1 MAYVES
7 VGETFARQLADNSA
21 CHQTGLWCFFA
32 TAGQLLQVLNMSKRE
47 LKEQALRME
56 RSRREKH
63 PRSRGVDPV
72 IVNLFRQEDKGHYF
86 YHDDDDNTSSAPG
99 DDVANKGD
107 DATEEGGDAIEE
119 MPDVESQV
127 QDSESEAPMGDEE
140 AVLGAPEVALGTA
153 LEPPA
158 TASFSTDGATDGR
171 FVCDGEAIFAAG
183 EAGMMSDERH
193 TAVAAV
199 VNAVVGETAA
209 TDEPTGAGF
218 SVDTSPEDPER
229 VNTRDGKPA
238 EDRGQQVSRP
248 EPGVVADVS
257 NFCSWQELVLDF
269 VTGTPSPPPSSPLG
283 KGAPQPVMVNMFR
296 QDKDDNPPDDA
307 TASVARHHVG
317 DAAASDA
324 AAAEAALLT
333 SPISPEPTGTGFSI
347 SPLTW
352 DPESASLSY
361 AQSVSQTDDRGQ
373 QLPRAEANGVVHEAD
388 YSCSWE
394 ELVLNLVRDDDKCIH
409 VTARTSGLGWMWL
422 AVAALR
428 PLWNIPASVSVV
440 SGMFLM
446 LLHLRSA
453 RPRAAARV
461 AEGRI
466 AGSALIRGKYR
477 PGERR
482 AGRAGR
488 ATLFVSLN
496 LDNDG
501 ETWAR
506 LMAVYWFVLS
516 TGGTVPR
523 GDGPGEGYVLGDL
536 EVDIRSSGSTDVGR
550 WLTFFQSDTVRNV
563 LEEAFSSI
571 TASWT
576 HDAGV
581 RRSGIMPL
589 AGQRQ
594 DLHAWLTDDFP
605 VAAAVPAPRLLA
617 ADPISTR
624 ASGSGRVPA
633 VRDWTPASR
642 PGVVRGYDTT
652 RNRARR
658 YFARAPEWAAI
669 GEETAAAAAGPA
681 STPQQQGEVVL
692 LAGTQMPSAQQ
703 SPARAAPVVT
713 SETARVSGR
722 SCPSPKPPPAVTLPS
737 RGRASAA
744 AVVMNGAGADASG
757 LEEANGVRV
766 IAAAAAAGPPARASD
781 LRAPASAGAT
791 AGGDPATAGSA
802 SGPGVAFTVETGE
815 VVLVVEPRSTSVPQ
829 SAISAAPA
837 AAAAATVVAGLAVA
851 SDGSAASSPLT
862 GAGGIAGDRRKKAWQ
877 ARKAARSV
885 SADFS
890 EQPSRRQG
898 KREAKRQEE
907 CRAKAGRERRSAAV
921 QPGAEY
927 GNSSTTV
934 TAAIGGSG
942 NAVPTAVQ
950 SKTLGRPAGRPEDLA
965 ISALNRARR
974 AGGARGATKGQR
986 SSNKNAAGFDKGG
999 GLGAKGCVIEEDIRR
1014 QERSMLYWKQRQQQ
1028 QRYQQQRY
1036 QQQQPEE
1043 GFVQGAAS
1051 PEPHARQEERGDV
1064 KVRKFTPQEW
1074 REENEGG
1081 EKKEEEQREKE
1092 EENGKEEGTERVNGR
1107 PASPQA
1113 PSGVSDQG
1121 ANHATAS
1128 TDSEGRCYDK
1138 EVALSKK
1145 LLSFKEAESF
1155 LALNVPGVEGVYSMG
1170 QTIGISIRGDGNCFW
1185 TSCCL
1190 AVLLWA
1196 LCQDCSQ
1203 QLQDLLARYRAIRR
1217 GSRAHDAL
1225 SLDMKDNVRKFVSFV
1240 EMLLDLKTTGISK
1253 PALVGTLVRS
1263 LSKRTERRHEGTFN
1277 APLFKGM
1284 VLATRIAAMVFK
1296 VPSATPEIVDGFA
1309 TVSNY
1314 TTGDMFDLRPCEFLG
1329 VRAGLVAEYL
1339 DPDGDLQTMLCNDE
1353 TRKNWGCFGPVSTD
1367 LPLADGIALRK
1378 GALPHFDLRIEACSR
1393 VGIALAGALKL
1404 PQLTNEDGE
1413 KELRRRL
1420 TLETE
1425 SQVIVPPG
1433 GCPTC
1438 SWHIPEAVV
1447 KCKMCNT
1454 PVPTGFV
1461 YTPDS

>member
-86 YHDDDDNTSSAPG
+86 YHDDEDDSTPSAPG
-99 DDVANKGD
+99 DDVANQGD
-107 DATEEGGDAIEE
+107 DVTEEGGDATEE

-127 QDSESEAPMGDEE
+127 QNSESEAPMGDEE
-140 AVLGAPEVALGTA
+140 AVLGAPEVTLRTA
-153 LEPPA
+153 LEPSA
-158 TASFSTDGATDGR
+158 TASFSTDGARDGR

-269 VTGTPSPPPSSPLG
+269 VTGTPLPPPSSPLG
-283 KGAPQPVMVNMFR
+283 KGAPQPVMVNTFR

-333 SPISPEPTGTGFSI
+333 WPISPEPTGTGFSI

-361 AQSVSQTDDRGQ
+361 AQSVSQGGDRGQ

-428 PLWNIPASVSVV
+428 PLWNIPASLSVV

-446 LLHLRSA
+446 LLHLRSV

-466 AGSALIRGKYR
+466 AGSALIRGA
-477 PGERR
+477 GERR
-482 AGRAGR
+482 AGRASR
-488 ATLFVSLN
+488 AMLFVSLN
-496 LDNDG
+496 LDSDG

-506 LMAVYWFVLS
+506 LMAVYRFVLS

-594 DLHAWLTDDFP
+594 DLHAWLTDNFP

-633 VRDWTPASR
+633 VRDWTPASS

-681 STPQQQGEVVL
+681 STPQQQQEVVP

-722 SCPSPKPPPAVTLPS
+722 SSPSPKPSPAVTLPS

-744 AVVMNGAGADASG
+744 AVVTNGVGADASG

-766 IAAAAAAGPPARASD
+766 ITAAAAAGPPARASG

-791 AGGDPATAGSA
+791 AGGDLATAGSA
-802 SGPGVAFTVETGE
+802 SGPGVAFTMETGE
-815 VVLVVEPRSTSVPQ
+815 VVLVVEPRSTSVSQ
-829 SAISAAPA
+829 SAVSAAPAAA

-885 SADFS
+885 SAIFS

-907 CRAKAGRERRSAAV
+907 CRAKAGRERRSPAV
-921 QPGAEY
+921 QPGAEH

-942 NAVPTAVQ
+942 NAVPTAVR

-965 ISALNRARR
+965 ISALNRVRR
-974 AGGARGATKGQR
+974 QGGARGATKGQR

-999 GLGAKGCVIEEDIRR
+999 GSGAK
-1014 QERSMLYWKQRQQQ
+1014 
-1028 QRYQQQRY
+1028 
-1036 QQQQPEE
+1036 
-1043 GFVQGAAS
+1043 GAAS

-1064 KVRKFTPQEW
+1064 KVRKFTLQEW
-1074 REENEGG
+1074 REENEGA

-1121 ANHATAS
+1121 ATHAAAS

-1145 LLSFKEAESF
+1145 LLSLKEAESF

-1225 SLDMKDNVRKFVSFV
+1225 SLDMKDNVRRFVSFV

-1353 TRKNWGCFGPVSTD
+1353 TRKKWGCFGPVSTD

-1378 GALPHFDLRIEACSR
+1378 GALPHFDLRIETCSR

-1425 SQVIVPPG
+1425 SQVELTLLSRILDLRSPP
-1433 GCPTC
+1433 PVTC
-1438 SWHIPEAVV
+1438 NMYSSEG
-1447 KCKMCNT
+1447 KT
-1454 PVPTGFV
+1454 RGTR
-1461 YTPDS
+1461 